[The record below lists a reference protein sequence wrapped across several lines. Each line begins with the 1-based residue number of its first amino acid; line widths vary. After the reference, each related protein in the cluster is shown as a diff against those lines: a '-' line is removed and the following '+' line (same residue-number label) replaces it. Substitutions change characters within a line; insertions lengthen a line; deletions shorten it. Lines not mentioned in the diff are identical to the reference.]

1 MLDKIELKKF
11 LEETAKV
18 EHSIKSALGRINK
31 TIQNVDNFI
40 ANFKLEYNE

>member
-1 MLDKIELKKF
+1 MNKIELEKF
-11 LEETAKV
+11 LEEGNKI

>member
-1 MLDKIELKKF
+1 MLDKTEFQKF

-40 ANFKLEYNE
+40 TNFKLEYNE